1 MPFKKGVKLPFV
13 ATVDIAKFAVEA
25 FKDSVGRLKGMEV
38 NIVGEELTPEK
49 VMEILGRV
57 TGREIRFEE
66 VSDEKVERE
75 KGENPFVTTGLAVRV
90 MGRFM
95 KREETEEWGVKLTG
109 LEEFLRGSEEGVSE
123 TYLKGRG

>member
-1 MPFKKGVKLPFV
+1 MFFKKGVKLFFV
-13 ATVDIAKFAVEA
+13 VIVDIVKFVVEV
-25 FKDSVGRLKGMEV
+25 FKDLVGRLKGMEV
-38 NIVGEELTPEK
+38 NIVGEELMLEK

-57 TGREIRFEE
+57 MGREIRFEE

-75 KGENPFVTTGLAVRV
+75 KGENLFVMIGLVVRV

-95 KREETEEWGVKLTG
+95 KREEMEEWGVKLIG

-123 TYLKGRG
+123 MYLKGRG